1 MKRSGSHDQALEQ
14 FRHGHVRILLGTQM
28 IAKGLDFPD
37 VTLVGVINADTTLH
51 QPEFRASERTFQLI
65 SQVAGRTG
73 RGKRGGRVLVQS
85 SSPGE
90 IPIQMAARHDYVG
103 FATQELRIRQE
114 MNYPPF
120 QQLTRVILRG
130 PHEPMVQETAKA
142 MAEHLR
148 MAAAQIQLP
157 VRILG
162 PAPAPITK
170 LKGLFRYHFQLTAPS
185 LECIQTL
192 WRAVRN
198 DLPQGK
204 DVEYVVD
211 VDPLNLR

>member
-1 MKRSGSHDQALEQ
+1 MRGAGSHDRALEQ

-28 IAKGLDFPD
+28 IAKGLDFPN
-37 VTLVGVINADTTLH
+37 VTLVGVINADTILH

-73 RGKRGGRVLVQS
+73 RGTRGGRVLVQS

-103 FATQELRIRQE
+103 FANQELHVRKD
-114 MNYPPF
+114 MNYPPY
-120 QQLTRVILRG
+120 QQLTRIIVRG
-130 PHEPMVQETAKA
+130 PKELDVEETAKA
-142 MAEHLR
+142 MAETLR
-148 MAAAQIQLP
+148 KVAAETQSP

-170 LKGLFRYHFQLTAPS
+170 LKGLFRYHFQLTSPQ
-185 LECIQTL
+185 LELIQEL
-192 WRAVRN
+192 WRKVRN
-198 DLPQGK
+198 NLPQTK